1 MTSDH
6 APSSLFAQTFY
17 GALTQFGGGGATAII
32 RLMLFTTVK
41 FVHILL
47 AITAVG
53 FNASYAIWTQRA
65 ARSPEHLGFALRGVK
80 FMDDRVANPAYG
92 LLLLSGLTMVFVGH
106 LSLTTFW
113 IGAALVLWLVVVV
126 LGLVLYTPTLRRQIQ
141 ALEAHGPGSAEYTAL
156 ASRSA
161 VAGIATSVV
170 VLAIIVLMV
179 FKPGS

>member
-1 MTSDH
+1 
-6 APSSLFAQTFY
+6 LV
-17 GALTQFGGGGATAII
+17 
-32 RLMLFTTVK
+32 LFTAVK

-53 FNASYAIWTQRA
+53 FNASYAIWAQRA
-65 ARSPEHLGFALRGVK
+65 ARSPEHLGFALRGIK
-80 FMDDRVANPAYG
+80 FLDDRVANPAYA
-92 LLLLSGLTMVFVGH
+92 LLLVSGVTMVLVGH

-113 IGAALVLWLVVVV
+113 IAAALVLWFLAVV
-126 LGLVLYTPTLRRQIQ
+126 LGILLYTPTLRRQIE
-141 ALEAHGPGSAEYTAL
+141 ALEAHGPESAEYRAL
-156 ASRSA
+156 TSRGT

>member
-1 MTSDH
+1 M
-6 APSSLFAQTFY
+6 
-17 GALTQFGGGGATAII
+17 I
-32 RLMLFTTVK
+32 RLVLFTTVK

-92 LLLLSGLTMVFVGH
+92 LLLLTGLTMVFVGH

-113 IGAALVLWLVVVV
+113 IGAALVLWLVVVM
-126 LGLVLYTPTLRRQIQ
+126 LGLLFYTPALRRQIQ
-141 ALEAHGPGSAEYTAL
+141 ALDTHGPESAEYRAL
-156 ASRSA
+156 SNRSA
-161 VAGIATSVV
+161 MAGIGTSIV

-179 FKPGS
+179 FKPGG

>member
-1 MTSDH
+1 MI
-6 APSSLFAQTFY
+6 
-17 GALTQFGGGGATAII
+17 GVV
-32 RLMLFTTVK
+32 LFTIVK

-53 FNASYAIWTQRA
+53 FNASYGIWTGRA
-65 ARSPEHLGFALRGVK
+65 ARSPEHLSFALRGVK

-113 IGAALVLWLVVVV
+113 IGAALVLWLVAVV
-126 LGLVLYTPTLRRQIQ
+126 LGLLLYTPTLRRQIQ
-141 ALEAHGPGSAEYTAL
+141 ALENQGPESAEYRSL
-156 ASRSA
+156 ASRGT

-179 FKPGS
+179 FKPGG

>member
-1 MTSDH
+1 VSV
-6 APSSLFAQTFY
+6 
-17 GALTQFGGGGATAII
+17 
-32 RLMLFTTVK
+32 LFTTVK

-53 FNASYAIWTQRA
+53 FNASYGIWTGRA

-113 IGAALVLWLVVVV
+113 ISGALVLWLVAVV
-126 LGLVLYTPTLRRQIQ
+126 LGLLLYTPTLRRQIQ
-141 ALEAHGPGSAEYTAL
+141 ALENHGPESAEYKSL
-156 ASRSA
+156 ASRGT
-161 VAGIATSVV
+161 VAGIGTSVV

-179 FKPGS
+179 FKPGG